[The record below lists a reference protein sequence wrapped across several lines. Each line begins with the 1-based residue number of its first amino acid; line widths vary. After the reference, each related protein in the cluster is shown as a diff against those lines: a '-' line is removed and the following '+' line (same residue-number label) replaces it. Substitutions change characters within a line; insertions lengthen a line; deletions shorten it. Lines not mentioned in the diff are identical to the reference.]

1 MKLDIRYRSSVDL
14 GQPAMQA
21 ELRHLIENNLCGF
34 PVGGE
39 GVITLGG
46 VEHHFT
52 YMVEGEVVKMFVQPR
67 DIAEALLTGARHEH
81 A

>member
-1 MKLDIRYRSSVDL
+1 MKLNIRYRSSVDL
-14 GQPAMQA
+14 GQPAMQT
-21 ELRHLIENNLCGF
+21 ELRHLIESSLCAF

-52 YMVEGEVVKMFVQPR
+52 YMVRDDVVEMFVQPR
-67 DIAEALLTGARHEH
+67 DMAEALLTGRA
-81 A
+81 